1 MDAFGDVQSVALV
14 GGTSEIGLAVV
25 VALAEAGRL
34 GRVVLAGR
42 DTEGLAAA
50 EQLVRVATGVTS
62 VRTETFEA
70 TRTSTHE
77 DMVRSLFQ
85 DGDVDVVVLAVG
97 ALGDTDP
104 QLDDP
109 DAAVRLAEV
118 NYVAGLSVGLR
129 AARRLR
135 SQGHGAM
142 VVLSSVAGLR
152 GRASNFVYG
161 SSKAGLDTFAQGL
174 GDRLRAD
181 GVRVVV
187 VRPGFVRSRMT
198 AGRPSA
204 PLACDPE
211 DVGRAVVDALRRG
224 RETVWVPRAMQAAM
238 LVLTVLPRPLFR
250 RLRL

>member
-1 MDAFGDVQSVALV
+1 MNAFSDPQSVALV

-25 VALAEAGRL
+25 VALAESGRVR
-34 GRVVLAGR
+34 RVVLAGR
-42 DTEGLAAA
+42 DTERLAAA
-50 EQLVRVATGVTS
+50 ERLVRVATGVTA
-62 VRTETFEA
+62 VRTEVFEA

-77 DMVRSLFQ
+77 DMVRSLFE
-85 DGDVDVVVLAVG
+85 DGDLDVVVLAVG
-97 ALGDTDP
+97 VLGDTDP
-104 QLDDP
+104 QIDQP
-109 DAAVRLAEV
+109 DEAVRLAEI

-129 AARRLR
+129 TARFLR
-135 SQGHGAM
+135 SQGHGAL
-142 VVLSSVAGLR
+142 VVLSSVAGQR

-198 AGRPSA
+198 DGRVAA
-204 PLACDPE
+204 PFASDPE
-211 DVGRAVVDALRRG
+211 DVGRAVVHALRRG
-224 RETVWVPRAMQAAM
+224 RETVWVPPVLRGAMAA
-238 LVLTVLPRPLFR
+238 LTALPRPLFR